1 MITLTIT
8 ILNCMILG
16 VIVVEGRIIS
26 KRLEITRD
34 NIQRIKENT
43 VDLNVRTIQLQDTV
57 EGFGY
62 KDTEIEK
69 LISKTN
75 CLDDNIREQFEK
87 VNKNIGKAKMEIL
100 FTPRPIKII
109 EEEEK

>member
-1 MITLTIT
+1 MITLTI
-8 ILNCMILG
+8 LNCIILG
-16 VIVVEGRIIS
+16 VIVIEGRIIS
-26 KRLEITRD
+26 KRLEISRD
-34 NIQRIKENT
+34 DIQIIKENIR
-43 VDLNVRTIQLQDTV
+43 DLNIRTIQLQDTV
-57 EGFGY
+57 ESFGY
-62 KDTEIEK
+62 KYTEIEK